1 MMIRMDTSAA
11 YAELVA
17 RSRELAVLQSCASVL
32 GWDQQTYMP
41 RGGAAFRG
49 DQLALIAKLAHAE
62 ATHPR
67 FGELLS
73 ELGGAFEEGTVEAAN
88 VRELMH
94 GYNRA
99 TKLPGQLVEELARVT
114 AAAHEAW
121 VEARSGNTFATFRP
135 HLETILALKREEA
148 AAVRTAEHAHLY
160 DALLD
165 EYEPGASTAD
175 LTSLFAGL
183 TATVVPLVK
192 AIGESSTRVDESILT
207 RDYPVERQ
215 KWFAESA
222 AVAIGFD
229 FNAGRLDI
237 AAHPFCSTFGP
248 GDCRLTTR
256 YNPKFF
262 NEAFFGVLHEAGHGL
277 YEQNLPAAHFGT
289 PCGGYCSLGVHE
301 SQSRFWENQV
311 GRSRP
316 FWQGFLPRMK
326 QAFPGT
332 LDDVSLDAF
341 ELGVNAVKPSLI
353 RVEADEATYNLHI
366 AVRFELELA
375 LITGDLHAAELPGAW
390 NEKYRE
396 YLGLTPPTDAD
407 GCLQDVHWS
416 FGGIGYF
423 PTYTL
428 GNLLAA
434 QLQRAMPD
442 ADGAIRAGDFSGL
455 KSWLTANIH
464 THGRR
469 YRAQELCRR
478 ATESALSPVPFVEY
492 LRTKF
497 GRLYGV

>member
-1 MMIRMDTSAA
+1 MTHSEA

-17 RSRELAVLQSCASVL
+17 RSRELAVLQSCAAVL

-41 RGGAAFRG
+41 RGGAGFRG
-49 DQLALIAKLAHAE
+49 DQLALLAKLAHAQ

-67 FGELLS
+67 FGELLA
-73 ELGGAFEEGTVEAAN
+73 ELGGAFAEGTVEAAN
-88 VRELMH
+88 VRELKH
-94 GYNRA
+94 AYDRA
-99 TKLPGQLVEELARVT
+99 AKLPSRLVEELARVT

-121 VEARSGNTFATFRP
+121 VDARKADRFETFRP
-135 HLETILALKREEA
+135 HLETILSLKREEA

-175 LTSLFAGL
+175 LTALFAGL
-183 TATVVPLVK
+183 TAAVVPLVK
-192 AIGESSTRVDESILT
+192 AIGESSKRPDGAILT
-207 RDYPVERQ
+207 RDFPVERQ

-222 AVAIGFD
+222 AAAIGFD
-229 FNAGRLDI
+229 FNAGRLDV

-277 YEQNLPAAHFGT
+277 YEQNLPAEHFGT

-301 SQSRFWENQV
+301 SQSRFWEN
-311 GRSRP
+311 
-316 FWQGFLPRMK
+316 GFLPRLK
-326 QAFPGT
+326 QEFPGT
-332 LDDVSLDAF
+332 LDDVGLDAF
-341 ELGVNAVKPSLI
+341 EFAINAVRPSLI

-375 LITGDLHAAELPGAW
+375 LVTGDLTAADLPGAW
-390 NEKYRE
+390 NGKYRD
-396 YLGLTPPTDAD
+396 YLGLVPPTDAD

-416 FGGIGYF
+416 FGGLSYF

-434 QLQRAMPD
+434 QLQKAMPD
-442 ADGAIRAGDFSGL
+442 ADAAVRAGDFSGL
-455 KSWLTANIH
+455 KSWLASNIH

-469 YRAQELCRR
+469 YRPQELCLR
-478 ATESALSPVPFVEY
+478 ATGSALSPLPLVEY
-492 LRTKF
+492 LREKY
-497 GRLYGV
+497 GRLYGL